1 MNKEY
6 INYHCHSY
14 YSNSIIADSPVSPK
28 EYINRI
34 KELGHSAYV
43 STEHGI
49 SFNWAEK
56 YLLCKENNIKF
67 VFGVEGYILYNEKVY
82 HIMFVAKNKNG
93 MVQLNRLISDAV
105 INNFKYSR
113 PRVTLETIKEFINP
127 SDVICTS
134 ACLAGLLKEPS
145 LILVKELYKFFGD
158 NFFLEVAYHKSQ
170 KQIEINK
177 LAKKIS
183 EQVGIKLIA
192 GNDSH
197 YIYPEQKIL
206 RDELLASRRIV
217 YADEEDDETQ
227 FYMDYPDYETMFN
240 RFKEQGI
247 WGDDEIYDFIDRT
260 NIIGEFDD
268 IAFDNNWKVPTLYP
282 HLSKHER
289 QQLLINEANNRWSE
303 YRKHIPK
310 HQHSEYIKAIRWEL
324 DEWLKCGMEDYL
336 LTASKLVEEG
346 VKLGGVVTMSGR
358 GSAASYITT
367 TLFGLSTIDRIQAKV
382 PLLPERFMTA
392 DRIITAHSTPDYDI
406 NVYNREKFIEAQDK
420 LLGEEMNYQLCAYGT
435 LQQKSAFRM
444 LCKTRDDITVDQ
456 QLYITSKIEEFERD
470 WKHGSDE
477 DRETMDISN
486 YIVDRDMY
494 KIYEQ
499 AIKFLGTVTD
509 IKGSPCSWCIAND
522 NLMEIFGLCRAKNG
536 DILLN
541 IEGNKIE
548 SFGYLKMDWLIVD
561 AVGIIDAVYK
571 EIGIPVP
578 TSNELYWLIQDDKAT
593 WDIYAKGITCC
604 VNQCE
609 QPKSKQKVMNYKPKS
624 IEELCAFIAKMIN

>member
-1 MNKEY
+1 MDKY

-28 EYINRI
+28 EYIARI
-34 KELGHSAYV
+34 KELGHTTYV

-67 VFGVEGYILYNEKVY
+67 VFGVEAYILYNEKVY

-93 MVQLNRLISDAV
+93 MIQLNKLISDAV

-127 SDVICTS
+127 NDVICSS
-134 ACLAGLLKEPS
+134 ACIGGLLKESS
-145 LILVKELYKFFGD
+145 LILVKELYKFFKD
-158 NFFLEVAYHKSQ
+158 NFFLEVAYHKNQ

-197 YIYPEQKIL
+197 YIYPEQKVL

-247 WGDDEIYDFIDRT
+247 WGDDEIYDFINRT
-260 NIIGEFDD
+260 NIIEEFDD
-268 IAFDNNWKVPTLYP
+268 ITFDNNWKVPTLYP
-282 HLSKHER
+282 NLSKHER
-289 QQLLINEANNRWSE
+289 QQLLVDEANKRWSE
-303 YRKHIPK
+303 YKKHIPE
-310 HQHSEYIKAIRWEL
+310 HQYKEYIKAIRWEL

-346 VKLGGVVTMSGR
+346 VKLGGVVTKSSR
-358 GSAASYITT
+358 GSASGFLTT

-392 DRIITAHSTPDYDI
+392 DRIISAHSTPDYDI

-444 LCKTRDDITVDQ
+444 LCKTRDDITVEQ
-456 QLYITSKIEEFERD
+456 QLYITSKIEEYERD
-470 WKHGSDE
+470 YKHASDE

-561 AVGIIDAVYK
+561 AVGIIDAVYR

-593 WDIYAKGITCC
+593 WDIYGKGITCC